1 MKKIISTVVGIG
13 TIIWIWNS
21 RIISG
26 SIAEKMTATVLMIM
40 AVGLDIFDPYGITK
54 KHKYLFNWV
63 LVVFFAAML
72 LFGIVSK

>member
-1 MKKIISTVVGIG
+1 
-13 TIIWIWNS
+13 
-21 RIISG
+21 
-26 SIAEKMTATVLMIM
+26 MIM